1 MSDEVLKIH
10 SMAAQVQIYQQQH
23 QAGLISDAEFKELI
37 NDLNIMETIENSSI
51 EMKLKQDYQ
60 EILTGA
66 VNIVK
71 NLPV

>member
-1 MSDEVLKIH
+1 
-10 SMAAQVQIYQQQH
+10 MAAQVQIYQQQH

-60 EILTGA
+60 EILAGA

>member
-1 MSDEVLKIH
+1 MSDIQQIH

-23 QAGLISDAEFKELI
+23 QAGLLSDAEFKELI
-37 NDLNIMETIENSSI
+37 NDLNIMETIDNSTM

-60 EILTGA
+60 ELLAGA

>member
-1 MSDEVLKIH
+1 M
-10 SMAAQVQIYQQQH
+10 
-23 QAGLISDAEFKELI
+23 
-37 NDLNIMETIENSSI
+37 

-60 EILTGA
+60 ELLAGA

>member
-1 MSDEVLKIH
+1 MSDIQQIH

-23 QAGLISDAEFKELI
+23 QAGLLSDAEFKELI
-37 NDLNIMETIENSSI
+37 NDLNIMETIESSSM

-60 EILTGA
+60 ELLAGA